1 MILSRVVRRNLPFLG
16 VISCLVVLAF
26 TSGGGGGG
34 NEGGEV
40 PDDDKR
46 GGGEDEDARD
56 VVMVGIDRA

>member
-34 NEGGEV
+34 NEGEV

>member
-26 TSGGGGGG
+26 TSGSGGG

>member
-26 TSGGGGGG
+26 TSGGGGG